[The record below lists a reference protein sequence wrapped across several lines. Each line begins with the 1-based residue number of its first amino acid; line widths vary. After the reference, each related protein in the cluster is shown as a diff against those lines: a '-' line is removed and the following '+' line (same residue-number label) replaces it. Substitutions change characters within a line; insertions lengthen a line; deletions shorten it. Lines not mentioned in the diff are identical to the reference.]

1 MKART
6 TLSAVLAF
14 ALASTA
20 CQPAAQEA
28 AGLSEEDMA
37 AIKSISPTWAQ
48 SWLDCNIE
56 AAAALYA
63 EDAVRIEADE
73 GPALE
78 GREAIR
84 ASLDEG
90 FCDILVDF
98 TIDNVRVEGQGDL
111 AYAWDTFVVTAVVG
125 GDTITAEG
133 NWLGVV
139 RRQPDGSWKIE
150 IDAPSLEAPW
160 PSQEA
165 GPLSDED
172 VAAIRAAND
181 AWIQAFRDNDDAAL
195 VALYSDDAVIM
206 PPNESVIEGH
216 AAIQAYYD
224 ADAVT
229 VTEHSESILEI
240 DGRDGIAYIRGT
252 SSTVRMGEDG
262 EPVTVSDKY
271 LVILRRQ
278 ADGSWLFTH
287 EIWNS
292 PLPLAEEDPGT

>member
-1 MKART
+1 MG
-6 TLSAVLAF
+6 
-14 ALASTA
+14 
-20 CQPAAQEA
+20 CQPRAQEA
-28 AGLSEEDMA
+28 AGLSEEDVA

-56 AAAALYA
+56 AAVALYA

-90 FCDILVDF
+90 FCDILIDF

-111 AYAWDTFVVTAVVG
+111 AYAWDTFVTTAVVG

-165 GPLSDED
+165 GPLSEED
-172 VAAIRAAND
+172 VAAISSASQ
-181 AWIQAFRDNDDAAL
+181 AWAEAFKANDDAAMIAFATGDMVL
-195 VALYSDDAVIM
+195 M
-206 PPNESVIEGH
+206 PPNMPAFQGKTATEEFLAGF
-216 AAIQAYYD
+216 
-224 ADAVT
+224 T
-229 VTEHSESILEI
+229 VTDFSVTRLEI
-240 DGRDGIAYIRGT
+240 DGRGDLAFERSAYVVSAVPEGLT
-252 SSTVRMGEDG
+252 
-262 EPVTVSDKY
+262 EPTTNPGKY
-271 LVILRRQ
+271 LNIWRKQ
-278 ADGSWLFTH
+278 ADGSWLMAIN
-287 EIWNS
+287 IWNS
-292 PLPLAEEDPGT
+292 DLPLPEESAEAGT